1 MNAPVTPGLDTEG
14 FTQIGQSLPRME
26 DDRLLT
32 GHARYGDDLQVVG
45 ALHAHFIRSPHAHA
59 RIRSIDASAA
69 LRAPGV
75 VAVVTGSELAQW
87 TAPLRMAPPIEG
99 LLPCEA
105 ETLPTSKVR
114 FQGDPVAC
122 VVARDRY
129 LAEDAAELV
138 EVQYEPLPAV
148 TTMTDALAPGAALV
162 DEALGTNRISRQ
174 AFSKGDVAG
183 AMRNA
188 HRVVEA
194 SFSQHRQ
201 THLPIETRGCIAVWD
216 EGRQHLTF
224 HVASQVPH
232 PYRTQLATRLK
243 LAETQVTVIVPD
255 IGGGF
260 GQKITLYREELT
272 VAALARALKKPVR
285 WREDR
290 YENLVASAHARE
302 DACRTR
308 AAVDEHGRLLAL
320 ELSIAEDFGAYCFY
334 PANYIARVVATILTG
349 PYKVANYA
357 YEVTAVLTNKC
368 GNAPMR
374 APMAITSWVM
384 EGTLEAVARELRI
397 DPIEVRRR
405 NMVSA
410 EDQPYTMPTGEVIV
424 DVTPAETM
432 QVALAAIDI
441 DAFRS
446 EQAAARDR
454 GRHLGLGLCNVV
466 ESTTYGSAFYKSA
479 GIPGSGHEAAWIRIE
494 PTGVVNA
501 SVGLMSSGQSYETP
515 FAQVVAEA
523 LGIDPAQVRILTGNT
538 DVAPY
543 GMGSRGARGGTV
555 GGSVL
560 WLCALDARDK
570 LLAIA
575 RHLLS
580 ATASASSTAP
590 VPGDLRIRAG
600 KIERRDA
607 GQWLQT
613 PLTLAQIARTAYLDP
628 LALPTGMAPG
638 LDFSKTYD
646 PPPMTYSNAA
656 HACVVEVDV
665 RTGQVKLLRYLVAED
680 CGTVM
685 NPRIVEG
692 QQHGAVTMGLGG
704 ALFEHV
710 QYDAQGQNLSATLA
724 DYLVP
729 TACEIPALEVLS
741 VHTPSRATP
750 LGLKGMAEGGV
761 MGAIGA
767 VSLAVQDALSPFNVV
782 VDCQPLSPQNV
793 RAMLRKTSP

>member
-14 FTQIGQSLPRME
+14 FTHIGQSLARKE
-26 DDRLLT
+26 DWRLLT
-32 GHARYGDDLQVVG
+32 GSARYGEDLKIAG
-45 ALHAHFIRSPHAHA
+45 ALHAHFVRSPHAHA
-59 RIRSIDASAA
+59 LVVAIDTAAA
-69 LRAPGV
+69 LRLPGV
-75 VAVVTGSELAQW
+75 VAVVTGKELSEW
-87 TAPLRMAPPIEG
+87 TTRLRMAPPIEG
-99 LLPCEA
+99 LLPSEI
-105 ETLPTSKVR
+105 ETLPTTKVR

-138 EVQYEPLPAV
+138 AIEYAPLPAV
-148 TTMTDALAPGAALV
+148 ATMADALAPGAALV

-174 AFSKGDVAG
+174 TFVQGDVAG
-183 AMRNA
+183 VMRTA
-188 HRVVEA
+188 PRIVEA
-194 SFSQHRQ
+194 SFAQHRQ

-232 PYRTQLATRLK
+232 PYRSQLAARLR

-272 VAALARALKKPVR
+272 VAALSRALKRPIR

-302 DACRTR
+302 DVCRTR
-308 AAVDEHGRLLAL
+308 AAVDEQGRLLAL
-320 ELSIAEDFGAYCFY
+320 EFSIAEDFGAYCFY

-349 PYKVANYA
+349 PYKVAHYA

-384 EGTLEAVARELRI
+384 DGTLEAVARELRI

-410 EDQPYTMPTGEVIV
+410 EDLPYAMPTGEVIA
-424 DVTPAETM
+424 DVTPRETM
-432 QVALAAIDI
+432 QAALTAIDL
-441 DAFRS
+441 DAFRKL
-446 EQAAARDR
+446 QAGARAQ
-454 GRHLGLGLCNVV
+454 GRYLGLGLCNVV

-494 PTGVVNA
+494 PSGVVNA
-501 SVGLMSSGQSYETP
+501 SVGLQSSGQSYETP
-515 FAQVVAEA
+515 FAQVVAE
-523 LGIDPAQVRILTGNT
+523 GVGVDPANVRILTGNT
-538 DVAPY
+538 DIAPY

-560 WLCALDARDK
+560 WLCALDAREK

-575 RHLLS
+575 HHLLGAA
-580 ATASASSTAP
+580 AT
-590 VPGDLRIRAG
+590 VELRMRAG
-600 KIERRDA
+600 RVEQRDA
-607 GQWLQT
+607 GQWLAT
-613 PLTLAQIARTAYLDP
+613 SLTLAQIARTAYLDP
-628 LALPTGMAPG
+628 LALPAGMAPG

-665 RTGQVKLLRYLVAED
+665 RTGHVKLRRYLVAED
-680 CGTVM
+680 CGMVM

-704 ALFEHV
+704 ALYEHV
-710 QYDAQGQNLSATLA
+710 QYDAHGQNLSATLA

-729 TACEIPALEVLS
+729 TAGEIPPIEVLG

-750 LGLKGMAEGGV
+750 IGLKGMAEGGV

-767 VSLAVQDALSPFNVV
+767 VSLAVQDALAPFDVV
-782 VDCQPLSPQNV
+782 VDGQPLSPQNV
-793 RAMLRKTSP
+793 RAMLRATGR